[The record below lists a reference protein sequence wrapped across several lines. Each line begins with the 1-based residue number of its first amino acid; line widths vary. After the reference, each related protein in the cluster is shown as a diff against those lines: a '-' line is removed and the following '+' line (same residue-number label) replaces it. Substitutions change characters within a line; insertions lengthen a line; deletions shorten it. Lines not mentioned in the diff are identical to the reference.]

1 MSQQSDSSPD
11 PEPQQGISL
20 EALADAFA
28 QVMGKSPRVKEKQ
41 VAEPDADN
49 VSTEDE
55 AGQQSEDTGE
65 SSEASTSTGEAKAS
79 APGEVRQNARLKESL
94 AALGVEDDACPIS
107 PKTIFEAM
115 LFVGNR
121 ENQPLSAVKAAEL
134 MRDVS
139 PEEIPALVEE
149 LNAGYRREN
158 CPYHIISE
166 GDGYRLTLRKEF
178 YPLRNKLYGRI
189 REARLSQ
196 AAIDVLALVAY
207 KQPLTGEQVSKMRG
221 KPSSHILAQLVR
233 RGLLRLERP
242 TEKPRTPH
250 FTTTERFMRLFNL
263 DSLDD
268 LPRSEEPG

>member
-1 MSQQSDSSPD
+1 MSQPPTPTPE

-20 EALADAFA
+20 EELADAFA
-28 QVMGKSPRVKEKQ
+28 QVMGKSPRLRTESE
-41 VAEPDADN
+41 AEPAA
-49 VSTEDE
+49 EQLLE
-55 AGQQSEDTGE
+55 EE
-65 SSEASTSTGEAKAS
+65 SMAS
-79 APGEVRQNARLKESL
+79 AAGETPAVETALDLLQL
-94 AALGVEDDACPIS
+94 AEQAEEDACSIS
-107 PKTIFEAM
+107 PKSLFEAM

-121 ENQPLSAVKAAEL
+121 ENRPLSAAKAAEL

-139 PEEIPALVEE
+139 PDEIPALVDE
-149 LNAGYRREN
+149 LNAGYEREN
-158 CPYHIISE
+158 CPYLIVGE
-166 GDGYRLTLRKEF
+166 GEGYRLTLRKAF

-207 KQPLTGEQVSKMRG
+207 KQPVTGEQVGKLRG

-242 TEKPRTPH
+242 AEKPRMPH
-250 FTTTERFMRLFNL
+250 YSTTARFMRLFNL

>member
-1 MSQQSDSSPD
+1 MSRQPDSTPE

-20 EALADAFA
+20 EELADAFA
-28 QVMGKSPRVKEKQ
+28 QVMGKAPRLRTEKD
-41 VAEPDADN
+41 AEPAA
-49 VSTEDE
+49 EQIHEEEGEEE
-55 AGQQSEDTGE
+55 AGAASSASET
-65 SSEASTSTGEAKAS
+65 
-79 APGEVRQNARLKESL
+79 L
-94 AALGVEDDACPIS
+94 AAETTAGQSLSAAPAEEDACPIS
-107 PKTIFEAM
+107 PRSLFEAM

-121 ENQPLSAVKAAEL
+121 ENRPLSAAKAAEL

-149 LNAGYRREN
+149 LNAGYESAN
-158 CPYHIISE
+158 CPYRIIGE
-166 GDGYRLTLRKEF
+166 GDGYRLTLQKAF

-207 KQPLTGEQVSKMRG
+207 KQPMTGEQVGKLRG

-242 TEKPRTPH
+242 ADKPRTPH
-250 FTTTERFMRLFNL
+250 YSTTERFMRLFNL